1 MTLLQFTLR
10 TLIVAGAW
18 CVAAVAVILIL
29 GRVSARN
36 VRRDRRELQRSAERA
51 YKGGF

>member
-18 CVAAVAVILIL
+18 CVAAVAALLVF
-29 GRVSARN
+29 ARLTQRN
-36 VRRDRRELQRSAERA
+36 KRRDRVALRRSAERA